1 MTSQSA
7 LKQLQAR
14 PKAQTISIH
23 LSVTA
28 RRPVLARKQAF
39 QQSQRASVKA
49 AAAAEGRARSD
60 GNIGGGNAR
69 GGWFSGRDAPLTPDA
84 TVDLPPL
91 TGVSEYRGGGS
102 LLDALGCSMW
112 CIGMHGSPAVQGLS
126 QLADHLLSCGFLRPC
141 FTESLRMCHAD

>member
-1 MTSQSA
+1 MMTSQSV

-14 PKAQTISIH
+14 PKAQTISVH

-60 GNIGGGNAR
+60 GNIGRGNAR
-69 GGWFSGRDAPLTPDA
+69 GGGFSGRDAPLTPDA

-91 TGVSEYRGGGS
+91 TGVSEYGGG
-102 LLDALGCSMW
+102 G
-112 CIGMHGSPAVQGLS
+112 GGG
-126 QLADHLLSCGFLRPC
+126 G
-141 FTESLRMCHAD
+141 